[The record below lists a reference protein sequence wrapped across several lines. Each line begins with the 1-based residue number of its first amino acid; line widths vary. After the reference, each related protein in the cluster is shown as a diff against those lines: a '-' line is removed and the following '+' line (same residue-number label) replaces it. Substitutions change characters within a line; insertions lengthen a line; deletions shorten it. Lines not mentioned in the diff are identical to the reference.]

1 MARIRSRAW
10 LATIG
15 TVLLLGSPGA
25 LLPVAAAGTALP
37 AHVYTPY
44 FEMWTTDGITATA
57 QTSGARYFTLAF
69 LETLSKTSCTLA
81 WDGDSART
89 VGSGA
94 YLSDIASLRAIG
106 GDVTPSFGG
115 WSADQG
121 GTEIG
126 DSCSNVNSIATAYE
140 SVITT
145 YNVTRLDMDIEGRS
159 LTKTT
164 GIDRRNKAI
173 KIVQDWAVANG
184 RPLQVSYT
192 LPTSATG
199 LEASGKAVLENA
211 VANGVR
217 IDVVQPMVFDY
228 YDRTTTDMGTA
239 AINAVTG
246 LRTYLGTLL
255 PGRTDAQY
263 WALIGL
269 TIMNGI
275 DDYPKKTEVTTLAH
289 AQQIFTFAGSKGI
302 NTLSMW
308 AIQRDNGGCPGN
320 GGANNCSG
328 IVQNTWDFT
337 HILAPYTGP

>member
-1 MARIRSRAW
+1 M
-10 LATIG
+10 
-15 TVLLLGSPGA
+15 
-25 LLPVAAAGTALP
+25 
-37 AHVYTPY
+37 
-44 FEMWTTDGITATA
+44 
-57 QTSGARYFTLAF
+57 
-69 LETLSKTSCTLA
+69 
-81 WDGDSART
+81 
-89 VGSGA
+89 
-94 YLSDIASLRAIG
+94 G
-106 GDVTPSFGG
+106 GDVIPSFGG

-126 DSCSNVNSIATAYE
+126 DSCSNVNTIATAYE

-145 YNVTRLDMDIEGRS
+145 YNVARLDMDIEGRS

-217 IDVVQPMVFDY
+217 LDVVQPMVFDY

-263 WALIGL
+263 WAIIGL

-289 AQQIFTFAGSKGI
+289 AQQIFTFARSKGI